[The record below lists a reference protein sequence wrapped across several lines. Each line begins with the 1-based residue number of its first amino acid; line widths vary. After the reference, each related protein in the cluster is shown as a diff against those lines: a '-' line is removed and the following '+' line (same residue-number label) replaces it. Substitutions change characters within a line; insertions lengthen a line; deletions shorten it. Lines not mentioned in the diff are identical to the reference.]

1 MTTTKKIHL
10 RIIPGMMILI
20 FILSACGFGS
30 FLNKDG
36 ETDPTPT
43 INLLNGSDGDIEI
56 LSTPIDQEIN
66 EQNQEPET
74 ITVFRLDGTEEVV
87 PRVYSSFSDLLE
99 SKVEKGEWTQS
110 EGLVEL
116 LRYFSFEID
125 IEDLDEL
132 EYVHEKSGSGLVRL
146 AREYIAE
153 NPQDIETVNELNRL
167 LAQFLPSEEVLDLIS
182 IAAPKVQF
190 PSKAKN
196 AMIKKQTNAAACA
209 NLERLGFD
217 PSHFEG
223 EPCYIFVL
231 EQHNGMNYR
240 VYYPSEWQG
249 NQVKTDAVKVAL
261 SALIASAKTFSQY
274 GGFYNINMTISLNEY
289 SVENNEKA
297 LAIQHPISGRSTC
310 PITLFKLSGSV
321 GMDNLKQTIAHEA
334 FHCFQ
339 DWNAPYGEYDPN
351 EWWIEGSAE
360 YFSNVVYPT
369 INYEHENLSEFDSDS
384 IKKPIHQMNYQN
396 FLFFQHLGNV
406 YGEKEVINLLKS
418 LATTDGAITTLAAY
432 DNMANTF
439 QDFVVAYMSTGIQDS
454 GGGMILVENPA
465 VIKTEIIDTK
475 KEEKFSIQPFVSG
488 RFRMNFKQENRFLQS
503 PKEDGNGKY
512 STAEFDLRKDLTS
525 WSSLPPEIRTKCN
538 EDILYALVVTTT
550 ETSGQFNFIANIE
563 KVEKAECDPCLLGV
577 WQIDN
582 DSFENYILGAMASQ
596 GGVEGFPPGSE
607 LFMEVE
613 GAYLMEFKENSDLL
627 SRRDNLS
634 VTTGATGYPGF
645 TSVIDSQGTG
655 SYSTRDGKQLDF
667 FDMNDYVNQVQAF
680 MNGVPFSVNLMP
692 GGGTYNVFGQTDTL
706 PAEGYE
712 NSNEQ
717 ASLSVN
723 YVCND
728 ETLTITHP
736 EYGDLLLKRVEKIMP
751 TPIPTLSP

>member
-1 MTTTKKIHL
+1 
-10 RIIPGMMILI
+10 
-20 FILSACGFGS
+20 
-30 FLNKDG
+30 
-36 ETDPTPT
+36 
-43 INLLNGSDGDIEI
+43 
-56 LSTPIDQEIN
+56 
-66 EQNQEPET
+66 
-74 ITVFRLDGTEEVV
+74 
-87 PRVYSSFSDLLE
+87 
-99 SKVEKGEWTQS
+99 
-110 EGLVEL
+110 
-116 LRYFSFEID
+116 
-125 IEDLDEL
+125 
-132 EYVHEKSGSGLVRL
+132 
-146 AREYIAE
+146 
-153 NPQDIETVNELNRL
+153 
-167 LAQFLPSEEVLDLIS
+167 
-182 IAAPKVQF
+182 
-190 PSKAKN
+190 
-196 AMIKKQTNAAACA
+196 
-209 NLERLGFD
+209 
-217 PSHFEG
+217 
-223 EPCYIFVL
+223 
-231 EQHNGMNYR
+231 
-240 VYYPSEWQG
+240 
-249 NQVKTDAVKVAL
+249 
-261 SALIASAKTFSQY
+261 
-274 GGFYNINMTISLNEY
+274 
-289 SVENNEKA
+289 
-297 LAIQHPISGRSTC
+297 
-310 PITLFKLSGSV
+310 
-321 GMDNLKQTIAHEA
+321 
-334 FHCFQ
+334 
-339 DWNAPYGEYDPN
+339 
-351 EWWIEGSAE
+351 
-360 YFSNVVYPT
+360 
-369 INYEHENLSEFDSDS
+369 
-384 IKKPIHQMNYQN
+384 
-396 FLFFQHLGNV
+396 
-406 YGEKEVINLLKS
+406 
-418 LATTDGAITTLAAY
+418 
-432 DNMANTF
+432 
-439 QDFVVAYMSTGIQDS
+439 
-454 GGGMILVENPA
+454 
-465 VIKTEIIDTK
+465 
-475 KEEKFSIQPFVSG
+475 
-488 RFRMNFKQENRFLQS
+488 MNFKQENRFLQS

-751 TPIPTLSP
+751 TPVPTLSP